1 MPGSFFDSNVLL
13 YSAAEDEKKA
23 ARAEALMEAGGVI
36 SVQVLNEITNVL
48 RRKRTRNWT
57 EVLAYL
63 DLLRVAFEVK
73 PFSLR
78 EHLIGLAVIERYK
91 LATYDAM
98 LIASALVAECDV
110 FWSEDMHDG
119 LVIDG
124 TLTIRNPFSRVN

>member
-63 DLLRVAFEVK
+63 DLLRV
-73 PFSLR
+73 
-78 EHLIGLAVIERYK
+78 
-91 LATYDAM
+91 TYDAM

>member
-1 MPGSFFDSNVLL
+1 
-13 YSAAEDEKKA
+13 
-23 ARAEALMEAGGVI
+23 
-36 SVQVLNEITNVL
+36 
-48 RRKRTRNWT
+48 
-57 EVLAYL
+57 
-63 DLLRVAFEVK
+63 
-73 PFSLR
+73 
-78 EHLIGLAVIERYK
+78 VIERYK